1 MYIGLRPDQSLQG
14 LESDVFRKEEKLLR
28 THPVLFAPVTQ
39 SPLRTG
45 NIDNPV
51 PERHTV
57 GSFAALLTWS
67 QSPPIIPSATL
78 FPAALIPVSCAIRSD
93 PTA

>member
-14 LESDVFRKEEKLLR
+14 LESDVFRKEEKVLR

-45 NIDNPV
+45 NIDNPMLE
-51 PERHTV
+51 PHF
-57 GSFAALLTWS
+57 G
-67 QSPPIIPSATL
+67 ATL
-78 FPAALIPVSCAIRSD
+78 QHC
-93 PTA
+93 